1 VETERENEQPGD
13 VYRIDKWG
21 GGFFKINGKG
31 NLAVSIPREGDEQ
44 SEIDILEV
52 VQEARS
58 RGVSMPVVI
67 RFHDILRAQIKK
79 LNEQF
84 ATTIG
89 EAGYSGKYIGIY
101 PVKVNQ
107 MREVVEEVIDAG
119 YEYNHGLEAGS
130 KAELIAILA
139 MNENPE
145 ALTIVNGYKDSE
157 QLDMVLLGATIGR
170 KIIIVI
176 EKISEIDLLINKIVG
191 NNYEGPL
198 PMIGL
203 RIKMLTVNP
212 GKWKSSSG
220 ERAKFGLTVPEILR
234 AIDLLDKAGLK
245 DRVKLIHFHIGSQI
259 SDIRAVKE
267 SVAEGARIYSKLSL
281 KGVPLEYLDIGGGL
295 AIDYDGSHTNRY
307 SSKNY
312 TLTEYVSDIVYGIQQ
327 VCDLEHVAHPNIIT
341 ETGRGVVSRHSCVI
355 TDVLGEIT
363 TGYTGFE
370 MNSQAGAEHI
380 LLKNMRDI
388 LKECRS
394 DNIQE
399 SYNDAVDVKDNALTA
414 FKLGVI
420 SLEER
425 ASVEALY
432 WNILNKIKELLNGL
446 ETVPEGLIN
455 LDGDL
460 SSQYL
465 CNFSVFQSTADCWAI
480 DQLLPVVPITRL
492 NEEPTVSATL
502 ADITCDSDGKIDK
515 FIGNSGLNNTLKLH
529 KLNGDDYYIGI
540 FLTGAYQ
547 DVMGDNHNLFGR
559 VSEVHVFVDNFEKG
573 GFFIEE
579 YIPGAT
585 AGDVLS
591 TMQYSQDRLS
601 GMIKNQMEKMV
612 KNGEIRYKQGTEILN
627 TYRTALSKMTY
638 LKLS

>member
-1 VETERENEQPGD
+1 
-13 VYRIDKWG
+13 
-21 GGFFKINGKG
+21 
-31 NLAVSIPREGDEQ
+31 
-44 SEIDILEV
+44 
-52 VQEARS
+52 
-58 RGVSMPVVI
+58 
-67 RFHDILRAQIKK
+67 
-79 LNEQF
+79 
-84 ATTIG
+84 
-89 EAGYSGKYIGIY
+89 
-101 PVKVNQ
+101 
-107 MREVVEEVIDAG
+107 
-119 YEYNHGLEAGS
+119 
-130 KAELIAILA
+130 
-139 MNENPE
+139 
-145 ALTIVNGYKDSE
+145 
-157 QLDMVLLGATIGR
+157 
-170 KIIIVI
+170 
-176 EKISEIDLLINKIVG
+176 
-191 NNYEGPL
+191 
-198 PMIGL
+198 
-203 RIKMLTVNP
+203 
-212 GKWKSSSG
+212 
-220 ERAKFGLTVPEILR
+220 
-234 AIDLLDKAGLK
+234 
-245 DRVKLIHFHIGSQI
+245 
-259 SDIRAVKE
+259 
-267 SVAEGARIYSKLSL
+267 
-281 KGVPLEYLDIGGGL
+281 
-295 AIDYDGSHTNRY
+295 
-307 SSKNY
+307 
-312 TLTEYVSDIVYGIQQ
+312 
-327 VCDLEHVAHPNIIT
+327 
-341 ETGRGVVSRHSCVI
+341 
-355 TDVLGEIT
+355 
-363 TGYTGFE
+363 